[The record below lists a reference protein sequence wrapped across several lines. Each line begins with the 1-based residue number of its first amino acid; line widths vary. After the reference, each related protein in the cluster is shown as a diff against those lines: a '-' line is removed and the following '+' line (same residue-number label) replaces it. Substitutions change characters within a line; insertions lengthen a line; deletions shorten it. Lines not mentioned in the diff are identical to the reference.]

1 MTFQELN
8 LSKPILRAVARAG
21 YEKPSPIQA
30 GAIPPVLNGQD
41 LMGCAQTGTGKT
53 AAFALPMLDLLSA
66 RPPKKPGAI
75 RALILTPTR
84 ELALQIR
91 SEERR
96 VGKGQEDEGER

>member
-30 GAIPPVLNGQD
+30 GAIPPVLKGQG

-53 AAFALPMLDLLSA
+53 EAVPLPILDLLSA
-66 RPPKKPGAI
+66 RPPNNRGRSA
-75 RALILTPTR
+75 AL
-84 ELALQIR
+84 A
-91 SEERR
+91 
-96 VGKGQEDEGER
+96 